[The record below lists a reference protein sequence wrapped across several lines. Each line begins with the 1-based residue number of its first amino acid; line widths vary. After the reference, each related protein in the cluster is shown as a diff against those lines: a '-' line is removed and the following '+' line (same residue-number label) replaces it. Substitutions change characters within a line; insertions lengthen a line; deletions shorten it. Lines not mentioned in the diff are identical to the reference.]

1 MNKKNNIA
9 LTIFNADIVQVKSA
23 LQRIPIFNQYQ
34 ISSFYLNNNESVL
47 NYLIP
52 EYVPIKIQM
61 LLFNPQFADNI
72 TICYTN
78 LVNGWPEIF
87 EGYSETINIEMYDC
101 LINEEKY
108 EAYHFYFFYKT
119 IKRHILCYQDPRWV
133 FYEDGEPL
141 LFEKNELYKSKIK
154 KQRLNK
160 DIILHYL
167 DCIGCNI
174 EKKGFWQ
181 PSSEVL
187 LFEQKN
193 ESLAYH

>member
-87 EGYSETINIEMYDC
+87 EGY
-101 LINEEKY
+101 
-108 EAYHFYFFYKT
+108 
-119 IKRHILCYQDPRWV
+119 
-133 FYEDGEPL
+133 
-141 LFEKNELYKSKIK
+141 
-154 KQRLNK
+154 
-160 DIILHYL
+160 
-167 DCIGCNI
+167 
-174 EKKGFWQ
+174 
-181 PSSEVL
+181 
-187 LFEQKN
+187 
-193 ESLAYH
+193 